1 MRYEGANTL
10 LTRTHSWC
18 RVLLTDFWHK
28 RESTA
33 SRKGAN
39 SNGRL
44 FEIARSFRPFFPKF
58 SQFDQVTH
66 LSLAMWSYNHCQKCR
81 EGYFF
86 VYLFSFFL
94 SLLAKCWIMRS
105 ICFPVISQNWI
116 GGRGGGYLAKETIPS
131 SSHYTCKP
139 FYWTRRGIFRGL
151 PSKPFSELSE
161 VNLVHPL
168 KLRPQLLKRWI
179 GSVYCY
185 SYVIKRPCMFL
196 SEIILL

>member
-44 FEIARSFRPFFPKF
+44 FEIARLFRQFFPKF

-105 ICFPVISQNWI
+105 IFFPVISQNWI
-116 GGRGGGYLAKETIPS
+116 GGGYLAKETIPS

-151 PSKPFSELSE
+151 PSKPFFWIERSKLSSSLE
-161 VNLVHPL
+161 TQAPVVEKVNRISV
-168 KLRPQLLKRWI
+168 LLFI
-179 GSVYCY
+179 CD
-185 SYVIKRPCMFL
+185 
-196 SEIILL
+196 

>member
-1 MRYEGANTL
+1 MYSRNKKLTATVWTMRYEGANTL

-44 FEIARSFRPFFPKF
+44 FEIARLFRQFFPKF
-58 SQFDQVTH
+58 SQFDQLTH

-105 ICFPVISQNWI
+105 IFFPVISQNWI
-116 GGRGGGYLAKETIPS
+116 GGRGGGV
-131 SSHYTCKP
+131 
-139 FYWTRRGIFRGL
+139 
-151 PSKPFSELSE
+151 FSERD
-161 VNLVHPL
+161 NPL
-168 KLRPQLLKRWI
+168 IQSLHL
-179 GSVYCY
+179 
-185 SYVIKRPCMFL
+185 
-196 SEIILL
+196 